1 MGLASRPSA
10 NGPLA
15 PELAAAAAILG
26 VDEATAARIA
36 AAAGLGGD
44 NVAQQQTEQQT
55 EQQTGGRPRR
65 KTRTAPAS
73 ISDNLENYVLDADME
88 QDQARVAAAR
98 VESAVAAKERGT
110 AAAAKKGT
118 AAAAEGGSA
127 AAAKRGAAPAR
138 RGAAGKKNKAVCI
151 G

>member
-1 MGLASRPSA
+1 MIRAYHQDNMKS
-10 NGPLA
+10 
-15 PELAAAAAILG
+15 
-26 VDEATAARIA
+26 DK
-36 AAAGLGGD
+36 GLGGD

-55 EQQTGGRPRR
+55 GVRPRR
-65 KTRTAPAS
+65 KTRTAPAN

-88 QDQARVAAAR
+88 QDQASVAAAR

-118 AAAAEGGSA
+118 AAAAKRVAAAAAEGGSA